1 MSQLN
6 SGGPRELA
14 LNLLSAANRADDPGK
29 WLASVLPGIATDLAA
44 AYVAV
49 VIADGGRWN
58 ALAET
63 GPPRSLPLELLA
75 EALDREA
82 ARSQGSWVAGP
93 LSSRAV
99 SSQALLAC
107 WPSTPPPD
115 AMAAVKSLLPVFG
128 EALASVPRARPAI
141 AANPSPGD
149 AAANC
154 QPMEPDAGDRTAA
167 GPDGGGRHALAEGDR
182 ASIFLWD
189 RAHHCLVGRPAL
201 GLKGGELRVADDR
214 GVVGRVLQSGEPA
227 RVVYAPPNPRPSII
241 TSTSKPAIAPARSSA
256 LLCKLG
262 RARLRRFRIDQQTL
276 RASPRKTKRPSSN
289 WPPTPRWPWRT
300 SRTAR
305 S

>member
-99 SSQALLAC
+99 SSEALLAC

-128 EALASVPRARPAI
+128 EALASVRRAATSNCGESVAWRRCCKLPANGTRRGRSNRCWSRWRRPPRA
-141 AANPSPGD
+141 
-149 AAANC
+149 C
-154 QPMEPDAGDRTAA
+154 
-167 GPDGGGRHALAEGDR
+167 
-182 ASIFLWD
+182 
-189 RAHHCLVGRPAL
+189 
-201 GLKGGELRVADDR
+201 
-214 GVVGRVLQSGEPA
+214 
-227 RVVYAPPNPRPSII
+227 
-241 TSTSKPAIAPARSSA
+241 
-256 LLCKLG
+256 
-262 RARLRRFRIDQQTL
+262 
-276 RASPRKTKRPSSN
+276 
-289 WPPTPRWPWRT
+289 
-300 SRTAR
+300 
-305 S
+305 